1 MIVRNEARDI
11 AEWIAFH
18 AEAGFD
24 TQLIFDNLST
34 DGTDRIVRNAARHYD
49 IRFHAWENQ
58 SARTQLLAYE
68 AACTAYKLEF
78 DWIAFID
85 SDEYLV
91 THTGEKINAMLAR
104 YDGWSAVAIN
114 WAIYGANGHEDFP
127 EGLVTDNFTR
137 RAEAGFFPNRH
148 VKSII
153 RPRLAVACPSA
164 HNFRMV
170 EDRDG
175 HYCDAAGNYMLWA
188 IAPEVQGG
196 VLRGVG
202 RALPDYGTC
211 RINHYFTRSRAH
223 WMAKLS
229 RGYAS
234 QWIHRDMS
242 AFDEHNRNEVEDP
255 IANRW
260 SDRLQQAVGRL
271 SAPVPA

>member
-127 EGLVTDNFTR
+127 EGLVTDNFHHPAAAGGRLPQRPLLPYGGRSGRSLLRCGRKLHAVGDCAGGTR
-137 RAEAGFFPNRH
+137 RRAARGRAGATRLRDVPHKPLFHPLARALDGQAFPRLCKPMDTPRH
-148 VKSII
+148 VGI
-153 RPRLAVACPSA
+153 R
-164 HNFRMV
+164 
-170 EDRDG
+170 
-175 HYCDAAGNYMLWA
+175 
-188 IAPEVQGG
+188 
-196 VLRGVG
+196 
-202 RALPDYGTC
+202 RA
-211 RINHYFTRSRAH
+211 
-223 WMAKLS
+223 
-229 RGYAS
+229 
-234 QWIHRDMS
+234 
-242 AFDEHNRNEVEDP
+242 
-255 IANRW
+255 
-260 SDRLQQAVGRL
+260 
-271 SAPVPA
+271 